1 MAYGIN
7 IKLGRLGS
15 MVNDRNGDFVK
26 WTVFLLILCISLI
39 CGNLLIIIN
48 KKKEKLLKST
58 FREARKSEVFKHIK
72 EQ

>member
-7 IKLGRLGS
+7 IKLERLGS

-26 WTVFLLILCISLI
+26 WTVLILCISLI

-58 FREARKSEVFKHIK
+58 FREARKSEVFKHIQ